1 MHDPRALIELG
12 EAAVHALARRGY
24 ELDLGRLAELTTRR
38 ATTLDMLGKLRA
50 EANQMARAAQ
60 GARGARGARP
70 AGATAE
76 DRQPARLLKE
86 RVTAMEAELRQ
97 IEAELSEFLLV
108 VPNLPDDVIPDGGE
122 ADAVELR
129 RVGQIPF
136 FDFEP
141 ADHVRLGERMGILDL
156 KRAGKISG
164 ARFCVLSGAG
174 AALERA
180 LASFFLDLHTGEH
193 GYRECSVPSLVT
205 RQTMTGTGQLPKFES
220 DLFRASAGDRE
231 LLLIPTAEVP
241 LVNMY
246 SGELLDTASLPI
258 ALTAC
263 TRCFRAEA
271 GSYGQ
276 DTRGI
281 LRQHEFGKVELV
293 RLCAPEAT
301 RTELTM
307 LVGHAEACLRRLGL
321 AYRVVL
327 LAARDTG
334 FSARMTYDLEVW
346 LPGQGR
352 YREISSCS
360 DCGTFQA
367 RRAKIRLRRPDGTK
381 GPAATLNGSGL
392 PLGRT
397 LLAILEQYQQADGSV
412 LIPSALV
419 PYTRFRRIGPDGTVD
434 R

>member
-1 MHDPRALIELG
+1 VHDPRDLIELG
-12 EAAVHALARRGY
+12 DPGVHALARRGY
-24 ELDLGRLAELTTRR
+24 ELDLAALAELTSRR
-38 ATTLDMLGKLRA
+38 ATTLDLLGKLRA
-50 EANQMARAAQ
+50 EANRLARA
-60 GARGARGARP
+60 ARP
-70 AGATAE
+70 AGAADALPE
-76 DRQPARLLKE
+76 DRRTARLLKG
-86 RVTAMEAELRQ
+86 RVVQMEAELRQ
-97 IEAELSEFLLV
+97 NEAELSAFLLA
-108 VPNLPDDVIPDGGE
+108 VPNLPDDMVPDGGE
-122 ADAVELR
+122 ADAAELR
-129 RVGQIPF
+129 RVGQIPS

-164 ARFCVLSGAG
+164 TRFCVLHGAG

-193 GYRECSVPSLVT
+193 GYRECSVPSLVN
-205 RQTMTGTGQLPKFES
+205 RQAMTGTGQLPKFET
-220 DLFRASAGDRE
+220 DLFRTSAGDRE
-231 LLLIPTAEVP
+231 LFLIPTAEVP
-241 LVNMY
+241 LVNLY
-246 SGELLDTASLPI
+246 AGELLDTKALPI

-276 DTRGI
+276 DSHGI
-281 LRQHEFGKVELV
+281 LRQHEFGKIELV
-293 RLCAPEAT
+293 RLCAPEHA
-301 RTELTM
+301 RMELTAIT
-307 LVGHAEACLRRLGL
+307 GHAEACLRRLGL

-352 YREISSCS
+352 YREVSSCS

-367 RRAKIRLRRPDGTK
+367 RRAKIRLRRPDGSK

-419 PYTRFRRIGPDGTVD
+419 PYTRFRRIAPDGTVD

>member
-1 MHDPRALIELG
+1 MHDPRVLIELG
-12 EAAVHALARRGY
+12 DVAVHALARRGY
-24 ELDLGRLAELTTRR
+24 ELDLDTLAELASRR
-38 ATTLDMLGKLRA
+38 ATTLDLLGKLRA
-50 EANQMARAAQ
+50 EANGLARAA
-60 GARGARGARP
+60 RP
-70 AGATAE
+70 AAPGNAGHASDSRRT
-76 DRQPARLLKE
+76 ARLLKE
-86 RVTAMEAELRQ
+86 RIVQVEAEQRQ
-97 IEAELSEFLLV
+97 IEAELSAFLLA
-108 VPNLPDDVIPDGGE
+108 VPNLPDDMVPDGGE

-129 RVGQIPF
+129 RVGQVPS

-156 KRAGKISG
+156 KRAGKVSG
-164 ARFCVLSGAG
+164 ARFSVLGGAG

-180 LASFFLDLHTGEH
+180 LASLFLDLHTGEH
-193 GYRECSVPSLVT
+193 GYRECSVPSLVN
-205 RQTMTGTGQLPKFES
+205 RQAMTGTGQLPKFET
-220 DLFRASAGDRE
+220 DLFSTSVGGRE
-231 LLLIPTAEVP
+231 MFLIPTAEVP
-241 LVNMY
+241 LINMY
-246 SGELLDTASLPI
+246 GGELLDATALPI
-258 ALTAC
+258 ALTSY

-276 DTRGI
+276 DSRGV
-281 LRQHEFGKVELV
+281 LRQHEFGKVEMV
-293 RLCAPEAT
+293 RLCAPEDA
-301 RTELTM
+301 RRELAAI
-307 LVGHAEACLRRLGL
+307 VGHAEACLQRLGL

-367 RRAKIRLRRPDGTK
+367 RRARIRLRRPDGSK

-397 LLAILEQYQQADGSV
+397 LVAILEQYQQADGSV
-412 LIPSALV
+412 LIPPALV
-419 PYTRFRRIGPDGTVD
+419 PYARFRRIAPDGTAD

>member
-1 MHDPRALIELG
+1 MHDPRVLIGLG
-12 EAAVHALARRGY
+12 DAAVRSLGRRGY
-24 ELDLGRLAELTTRR
+24 ELDLDTLAELTSRR
-38 ATTLDMLGKLRA
+38 ATTLDILGKLRS
-50 EANQMARAAQ
+50 EANRLARAA
-60 GARGARGARP
+60 RP
-70 AGATAE
+70 AVAGDPLPE
-76 DRQPARLLKE
+76 HRQPARLVKE
-86 RVTAMEAELRQ
+86 RVLAMEAELRRT
-97 IEAELSEFLLV
+97 EAELSEFLLA
-108 VPNLPDDVIPDGGE
+108 VPNLPDDAVPDGGE
-122 ADAVELR
+122 AEAVELR
-129 RVGQIPF
+129 RAGEVPS
-136 FDFEP
+136 FDFDP
-141 ADHVRLGERMGILDL
+141 ADHVRLGERTGILDL

-164 ARFCVLSGAG
+164 TRFCVLRGAG

-205 RQTMTGTGQLPKFES
+205 RQAMTGTGQLPKFEA
-220 DLFRASAGDRE
+220 DLFGTSAGDRE
-231 LLLIPTAEVP
+231 LFLIPTAEVP
-241 LVNMY
+241 LVNLHA
-246 SGELLDTASLPI
+246 GELLDESALPI

-293 RLCAPEAT
+293 RLCAPEHASA
-301 RTELTM
+301 ELTA

-346 LPGQGR
+346 LPSQGR
-352 YREISSCS
+352 YREVSSCS

-367 RRAKIRLRRPDGTK
+367 RRAGIRLRRPDGSK

-397 LLAILEQYQQADGSV
+397 LLAILEQYQQADGGV
-412 LIPSALV
+412 LIPPALV
-419 PYTRFRRIGPDGTVD
+419 PYTGFRRIAPDGTVD

>member
-1 MHDPRALIELG
+1 MHDPRALIGLG
-12 EAAVHALARRGY
+12 DVAVQALSRRGY
-24 ELDLGRLAELTTRR
+24 ELDLDALAGLTSRR
-38 ATTLDMLGKLRA
+38 ATTLDLLGKLRA
-50 EANQMARAAQ
+50 EANRLARS
-60 GARGARGARP
+60 ARP
-70 AGATAE
+70 AGADSTSSE
-76 DRQPARLLKE
+76 HREPARLRKE
-86 RVTAMEAELRQ
+86 QVLAMEAELRQ
-97 IEAELSEFLLV
+97 VEAELSAFLLA
-108 VPNLPDDVIPDGGE
+108 VPNLPDEAVPDGGE
-122 ADAVELR
+122 TDAVELR
-129 RVGQIPF
+129 RVGQIPS

-141 ADHVRLGERMGILDL
+141 ADHVRLGERTGILDL
-156 KRAGKISG
+156 KRAAKISG
-164 ARFCVLSGAG
+164 SRFCVLRGAG
-174 AALERA
+174 AAVERA

-193 GYRECSVPSLVT
+193 GYQECSVPSLVT
-205 RQTMTGTGQLPKFES
+205 RQAMTGTGQLPKFES
-220 DLFRASAGDRE
+220 DLFRTSAGDRE
-231 LLLIPTAEVP
+231 LFLIPTAEVP
-241 LVNMY
+241 LVNLY
-246 SGELLDTASLPI
+246 AGELLDPSALPV
-258 ALTAC
+258 ALTAY

-281 LRQHEFGKVELV
+281 LRQHEFGKIELV
-293 RLCAPEAT
+293 RLCAPEHAS
-301 RTELTM
+301 TELTA
-307 LVGHAEACLRRLGL
+307 LTGHAEACLRRLGL

-352 YREISSCS
+352 YREVSSCS

-367 RRAKIRLRRPDGTK
+367 RRAGIRLRRPDGSK

-412 LIPSALV
+412 LIPPALV
-419 PYTRFRRIGPDGTVD
+419 PYTRFRRIAPDGTVD